1 MDELPKI
8 LSGGAFAGGEIGN
21 ILEARKKSQYQNF
34 INDLMMH
41 PEKLAAMAAK
51 LQKPLDN
58 SLVQGVTNTVQGDLA
73 QRGLSQAPGIFAA
86 TESQAL
92 APYQQQNANT
102 ALQAVM
108 SMLGLPAGTFG
119 APQNNS
125 GALGLFLKSL
135 KGGGSSG
142 GGGTIA
148 DPGLTPP
155 VDWGSITGGGDQP
168 A

>member
-1 MDELPKI
+1 MDSLPKI
-8 LSGGAFAGGEIGN
+8 LTGSMFGAGEIGN
-21 ILEARKKSQYQNF
+21 ILEEQKRLSYQNF
-34 INDLMMH
+34 ILDLVKH

-58 SLVQGVTNTVQGDLA
+58 ALVQGVTNTVQGDLA

-108 SMLGLPAGTFG
+108 ASLGLPAGTFG
-119 APQNNS
+119 APANTS
-125 GALGLFLKSL
+125 GALQSFLKTLSP
-135 KGGGSSG
+135 GSGG

-148 DPGLTPP
+148 DTGLTPP
-155 VDWGSITGGGDQP
+155 IDFGSLGVN